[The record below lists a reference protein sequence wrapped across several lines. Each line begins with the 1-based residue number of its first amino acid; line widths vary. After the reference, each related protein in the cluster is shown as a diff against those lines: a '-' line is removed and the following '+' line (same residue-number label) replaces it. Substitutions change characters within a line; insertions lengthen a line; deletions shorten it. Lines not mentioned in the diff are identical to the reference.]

1 MNKQREHSAIA
12 LFSGGLDSILAVK
25 WMQQL
30 GYTVYSVFFSTPY
43 LMPDKALKSAQA
55 NDIELIVRD
64 ITNEHLEIVQNPKYG
79 YGKNHN
85 PCIDCRA
92 LMFRLAGQM
101 LDELGASF
109 IISGEVLGQRPMS
122 QRLQALMQG
131 SKGSEMKDLI
141 VRPLSQKLLPDS
153 KPILE
158 GWVNKEDMLD
168 LQGRGR
174 TQQMELA
181 KRLGVKDYPSPGG
194 GCLLTDISFTLRLRD
209 LINYRQD
216 NPLQIEL
223 LKWGRHF
230 RLSPTLKLIVGRHK
244 DDNFGLDQAAKD
256 LPRIQIKDVPGPL
269 GVLTSTDAPEEEL
282 SLAASILLSYSNKAP
297 DPGVVIYSIDSIE
310 SSQIMAHK
318 CSKDSLAQYKIS
330 ID

>member
-1 MNKQREHSAIA
+1 MTIQRKHSAIA

-25 WMQQL
+25 WMQKL
-30 GYTVYSVFFSTPY
+30 GYKVYSVFFSTPY
-43 LMPDKALKSAQA
+43 LMPDKALTSAQA
-55 NDIELIVRD
+55 NDIDLILRD
-64 ITNEHLEIVQNPKYG
+64 ITHEHLEIVQHPKYG

-101 LDELGASF
+101 LSELGASF
-109 IISGEVLGQRPMS
+109 IISGEVVGQRPMS
-122 QRLQALMQG
+122 QRLQALMQV
-131 SKGSEMKDLI
+131 SKGSDMQDLI

-158 GWVNKEDMLD
+158 GWVDKEEMLD

-174 TQQMELA
+174 TVQMELA
-181 KRLGVKDYPSPGG
+181 KSLGVLDYPSPGG
-194 GCLLTDISFTLRLRD
+194 GCLLTDRSFTLRLRD
-209 LINYRQD
+209 LINHNQD
-216 NPLQIEL
+216 NPFQIEL

-230 RLSPTLKLIVGRHK
+230 RLSPTLKLIVGRHQ

-256 LPRIQIKDVPGPL
+256 LPRMQIQDVPGPL
-269 GVLTSTDAPEEEL
+269 GVLTALDAKPEEL
-282 SLAASILLSYSNKAP
+282 DLAASILLSYCNKAP
-297 DPGVVIYSIDSIE
+297 DPALVIYSIDSID

-318 CSKDSLAQYKIS
+318 RSKDDLAQYLIS
-330 ID
+330 I

>member
-1 MNKQREHSAIA
+1 MTIPRKHSAVA

-25 WMQQL
+25 WMQKL
-30 GYTVYSVFFSTPY
+30 GYIVHSVFFSTPY
-43 LMPDKALKSAQA
+43 LMPDKALKMAQA
-55 NDIELIVRD
+55 NDIDLIVRD
-64 ITNEHLEIVQNPKYG
+64 ITNEHLEIVQHPKYG
-79 YGKNHN
+79 YGKNYN

-109 IISGEVLGQRPMS
+109 IISGEVVGQRPMS
-122 QRLQALMQG
+122 QRFQALMQV
-131 SKGSEMKDLI
+131 SKGSEMQDLI

-158 GWVNKEDMLD
+158 GWVNKEKMLD

-174 TQQMELA
+174 TLQMELA
-181 KRLGVKDYPSPGG
+181 KSLGITEYPSPGG
-194 GCLLTDISFTLRLRD
+194 GCLLTDRSFTLRLRD
-209 LINYRQD
+209 LIAHNQY
-216 NPLQIEL
+216 NPFQIEL

-244 DDNFGLDQAAKD
+244 DDNYGLDQAAKD
-256 LPRIQIKDVPGPL
+256 LPRMQIQDVPGPL
-269 GVLTSTDAPEEEL
+269 GVLTAPEATEEEL
-282 SLAASILLSYSNKAP
+282 RLAASILLSYCNKAP
-297 DPGVVIYSIDSIE
+297 DPANVIYSIDSIE

-318 CSKDSLAQYKIS
+318 RSKDDLAQYLIS
-330 ID
+330 IE

>member
-30 GYTVYSVFFSTPY
+30 GYTVHSVFFSTPY
-43 LMPDKALKSAQA
+43 LMPDKAIKSAEA

-64 ITNEHLEIVQNPKYG
+64 ITDEHLKIVQHPKYG
-79 YGKNHN
+79 FGKNHN

-92 LMFRLAGQM
+92 LMFQLAGQM

-122 QRLQALMQG
+122 QRLQSLMQV

-141 VRPLSQKLLPDS
+141 IRPLSQKLLPDS

-158 GWVNKEDMLD
+158 GWVDKEEMLD

-181 KRLGVKDYPSPGG
+181 NRLGIKDYPSPGG
-194 GCLLTDISFTLRLRD
+194 GCLLTDVSFTLRLSD
-209 LINYRQD
+209 LINHWQD

-244 DDNFGLDQAAKD
+244 DDNLGLDQAAKS
-256 LPRIQIKDVPGPL
+256 LPRMQIKDVPGPL
-269 GVLTSTDAPEEEL
+269 GVLTTLGARQEEL
-282 SLAASILLSYSNKAP
+282 SLAASILLSYCNKATE
-297 DPGVVIYSIDSIE
+297 PGMVIYSIDSIE
-310 SSQIMAHK
+310 SAQIMVHK

>member
-1 MNKQREHSAIA
+1 MIKQREHSAIA

-25 WMQQL
+25 WMQKL

-43 LMPDKALKSAQA
+43 LTPDKALKSAQA
-55 NDIELIVRD
+55 NGIELIVRD
-64 ITNEHLEIVQNPKYG
+64 ITDEHLMIVQNPKYG

-92 LMFRLAGQM
+92 LMFQLAGGM

-122 QRLQALMQG
+122 QRFQALMQV

-153 KPILE
+153 RPILE
-158 GWVNKEDMLD
+158 GWVNKDEMLD

-174 TQQMELA
+174 TRQMELA
-181 KRLGVKDYPSPGG
+181 QQLGVTEYPSPGG

-209 LINYRQD
+209 LINHGQD

-244 DDNFGLDQAAKD
+244 NDNFGLDQAAKD
-256 LPRIQIKDVPGPL
+256 LPRLQIRDIPGPL
-269 GVLTSTDAPEEEL
+269 GVLTAPDATQEEL
-282 SLAASILLSYSNKAP
+282 NLAASILLSYCNKAP
-297 DPGVVIYSIDSIE
+297 DPGAVIYSIDSIE

-318 CSKDSLAQYKIS
+318 RSKDSLAQYIIS
-330 ID
+330 IE